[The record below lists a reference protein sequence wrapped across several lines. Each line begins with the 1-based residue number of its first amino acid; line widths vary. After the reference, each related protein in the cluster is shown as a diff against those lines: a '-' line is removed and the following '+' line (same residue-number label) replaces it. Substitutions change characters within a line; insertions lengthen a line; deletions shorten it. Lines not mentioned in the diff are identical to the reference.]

1 MGRGHPRPSQKTCRG
16 EPPTN
21 RRTFPADS
29 HGSRRT
35 DRASIQRART
45 DRASIQRARTDRAS
59 IQRAQRA
66 RTDRASIQRA
76 WNIRSRESEPAP
88 PAEPAPGNRHQPVGI
103 GR

>member
-35 DRASIQRART
+35 YRAYIQRART
-45 DRASIQRARTDRAS
+45 DRASIQRAP
-59 IQRAQRA
+59 RA